1 MSLLLFITMVLR
13 EADMTQPLHTE
24 NLLNRPLEL
33 PCGAIIKNRLMKSAM
48 SDSLADGEGNP
59 TQAQSRLYERWAEG
73 GIGLSV
79 VGEVQIDALFP
90 ENPGNLVL
98 SEQSDIKELQALTS
112 RAAIN
117 NAHIWPQ
124 LGHAG
129 GLAYQPLSKPKGPSA
144 LCIGDFE
151 CEGMS
156 EQDIALLPHQFAKS
170 AAIAKQAGFTGVQI
184 HAGHG
189 FLLSQFLSPLFNHR
203 TDLYGGSVENRSRII
218 IEVIAE
224 VRSTV
229 GGTFPIGIKIN
240 CSDQLEGGLT
250 QEDALEVISL
260 LNTTSIDLIEISG
273 GSYFPGAKSSS
284 DSASNGPYFIDF
296 SVKAKGLTN
305 IPLVVTGGFKKRE
318 QVIDALS
325 INAADSIGLGRAL
338 ILRPDLPN
346 EWLEGEGV
354 TFDFPKFKSPPQGGV
369 TAWYTMLLTAI
380 SHDNEKEF
388 NLELLPAIQSYENRD
403 KARITK
409 WQAKYQ
415 L

>member
-1 MSLLLFITMVLR
+1 VPR
-13 EADMTQPLHTE
+13 EVDMTQPLHTA
-24 NLLNRPLEL
+24 NLLDPPLEL
-33 PCGAIIKNRLMKSAM
+33 PCGAVIKNRLIKSAM

-59 TQAQSRLYERWAEG
+59 TEAQSRLYERWAEG

-79 VGEVQIDALFP
+79 IGEVQVDPRFP
-90 ENPGNLVL
+90 EKPGNLVL
-98 SEQSDIKELQALTS
+98 TNQSNLKDLQMLTS
-112 RAAIN
+112 RASIN
-117 NAHIWPQ
+117 DAHIWPQ

-129 GLAYQPLSKPKGPSA
+129 GLAYKLLSQPKGPSP
-144 LCIGDFE
+144 LKISEFE
-151 CEGMS
+151 CAGMS
-156 EQDIALLPHQFAKS
+156 EKEVSLLPDVYARAAK
-170 AAIAKQAGFTGVQI
+170 IAKKTGFTGVQI

-203 TDLYGGSVENRSRII
+203 KDQYGGSIQARSRIVIEI
-218 IEVIAE
+218 IEK
-224 VRSTV
+224 VRDAV
-229 GGTFPIGIKIN
+229 GGTFPIGIKMN
-240 CSDQLEGGLT
+240 SSDQLEGGLS
-250 QEDALEVISL
+250 QDDALEVIRI
-260 LNTTSIDLIEISG
+260 LNKTSIDLIEISG

-284 DSASNGPYFIDF
+284 DSASSGPYFIDF
-296 SVKAKGLTN
+296 AIKAKSLTS

-346 EWLEGEGV
+346 EWIDGEGV
-354 TFDFPKFKSPPQGGV
+354 TPRFPKFKSPPQGGI

-380 SHDNEKEF
+380 ANDNEREF
-388 NLELLPAIQSYENRD
+388 NLELLPAIQAYENRD
-403 KARITK
+403 KARVMR